1 MPTITPPTKRKSQPT
16 KRPRGAK
23 AHKTTRARGTVQEAS
38 GPLASKRNGAAV
50 AADGKPEVRQS
61 SPSLRQLLR
70 KGKESG
76 HADGAQL
83 LKALP
88 ERMLKSPERLEEV
101 VALFRRHSVVLQNW
115 EPPVVTRKPEPRRR
129 SNGDDYE
136 SYRSNDPVRV
146 YLREMGAVSLLT
158 REGEVVIAKRIESGE
173 EDALAR
179 VLKSPIAVAELL
191 EVGDAIRKGNREV
204 RDLFP
209 QIAEGDPET
218 LDDKRARLLQALT
231 QLRRSQTEVAKRQRV
246 LSNRRTG
253 EETRERIA
261 AEVDEIRTRHAAR
274 VRRTG
279 LVKPFI
285 WRRISSIEGFV
296 AEINDQRDIVTRILK
311 PYKQSDGDE
320 FLQIAAQSR
329 RRSVPGKKALARLGG
344 NAEAIS
350 ITEKE
355 VTAAQRRVRKLE
367 AELHCT
373 REEAVDCLEHISAD
387 RERARQAKS
396 ELIEANLRLVVSIAK
411 KYTNRGLQFLDLIQ
425 EGNIGLMKAVDK
437 FEWRRGYKFS
447 TYATWWIRQAI
458 TRAIADQA
466 KTIRIPVHMIETM
479 NKLVRAQRYLVQK
492 MGREP
497 MPEEIAAEM
506 EMSME
511 KVQMVLKITR
521 EPISLETPIGE
532 DDDSHLGD
540 FLKDDKRVSVTDE
553 VMQRNL
559 AEHTLKVLST
569 LTPRE
574 EKVLKMRF
582 GIGERSNHTLEEVG
596 QDFSVTRERIRQ
608 IEAKALRK
616 LRHPSRARV
625 LRAFQE

>member
-1 MPTITPPTKRKSQPT
+1 M
-16 KRPRGAK
+16 
-23 AHKTTRARGTVQEAS
+23 
-38 GPLASKRNGAAV
+38 
-50 AADGKPEVRQS
+50 
-61 SPSLRQLLR
+61 
-70 KGKESG
+70 
-76 HADGAQL
+76 
-83 LKALP
+83 
-88 ERMLKSPERLEEV
+88 
-101 VALFRRHSVVLQNW
+101 
-115 EPPVVTRKPEPRRR
+115 
-129 SNGDDYE
+129 
-136 SYRSNDPVRV
+136 RV

-173 EDALAR
+173 EDGLQL
-179 VLKSPIAVAELL
+179 VLKSPVGVSELL
-191 EVGDAIRKGNREV
+191 RVGDAIRGGNREV

-209 QIAEGDPET
+209 PIAEGDPET
-218 LDDKRARLLQALT
+218 LEDKRAKLLQALT
-231 QLRRSQTEVAKRQRV
+231 QLRRAQKEIAKRQRV

-253 EETRERIA
+253 AETRERIA
-261 AEVDEIRTRHAAR
+261 AEIDEIRARHADR
-274 VRRTG
+274 VRSTR

-285 WRRISSIEGFV
+285 WRLISSIEGFV
-296 AEINDQRDIVTRILK
+296 AEIDDQDDVVSRILK
-311 PYKQSDGDE
+311 PYKLSDADE
-320 FLQIAAQSR
+320 FLQLAVQSR
-329 RRSVPGKKALARLGG
+329 RRSVPGKKALTRLGG

-355 VTAAQRRVRKLE
+355 VSAAQRRIRKLE
-367 AELHCT
+367 TELHCT
-373 REEAVDCLEHISAD
+373 REEAVACLEQIKAD

-492 MGREP
+492 LGREP
-497 MPEEIAAEM
+497 LPEEMAAEM
-506 EMSME
+506 EMSLE

-540 FLKDDKRVSVTDE
+540 FLEDKKRTSVTDE
-553 VMQRNL
+553 VMQHNL

-625 LRAFQE
+625 LRAFQD